1 MKAPLL
7 IALVTVVLLVGSSLA
22 IMNSACKNS
31 HHGWCAPMSDI
42 RHHVKIGLKLVAA
55 KVQIC
60 FRWL

>member
-31 HHGWCAPMSDI
+31 RHGWCAPMSDI
-42 RHHVKIGLKLVAA
+42 RHHVKIGLS
-55 KVQIC
+55 
-60 FRWL
+60 

>member
-7 IALVTVVLLVGSSLA
+7 IALVTVVLLLGSSLA

-42 RHHVKIGLKLVAA
+42 RHHVKIGLS
-55 KVQIC
+55 
-60 FRWL
+60 

>member
-7 IALVTVVLLVGSSLA
+7 IVLGAVVLLAGGSLA

-42 RHHVKIGLKLVAA
+42 RHHLKTGHS
-55 KVQIC
+55 
-60 FRWL
+60 

>member
-7 IALVTVVLLVGSSLA
+7 IALVTVVLLVGSSLV

-42 RHHVKIGLKLVAA
+42 RHRLEPRTTTLEAGE
-55 KVQIC
+55 
-60 FRWL
+60 